1 MNTNLIIHIA
11 DSAWRPLDGLDDPL
25 SGLAGPTVTIN
36 GLSMHMEAW
45 QVFDTDDGYVPV
57 DTWENEYAALH
68 EAVHADGPFQV
79 LTIGERKYVIVL
91 SPHC

>member
-1 MNTNLIIHIA
+1 MNTNLILGIP
-11 DSAWRPLDGLDDPL
+11 DSAWRPLDGLEDPL

-45 QVFDTDDGYVPV
+45 QVFTTDHGHVPV
-57 DTWENEYAALH
+57 DAWEYEYASLCD
-68 EAVHADGPFQV
+68 AVHADGPFQT
-79 LTIGERKYVIVL
+79 LKIGEREYVIVL